1 MSDGRPRS
9 EAELAEE
16 QRAGIDRPGRTGFL
30 RRVTLDLSPLRESPP
45 FRRLFL
51 GQTISWFAGE
61 ITWIAV
67 PIQLFELTHS
77 TLQVGLLYLTTLVPL
92 LVAPIVGGA
101 VADTVDRRTMLLI
114 AEGGFALVSL
124 ALAANASLPDP
135 QVWALYALD
144 FVGTIVFSFGTPAL
158 RSLLPRIVR
167 EEQIIAASALD
178 SLASNFN
185 AVAGPAVGGLVI
197 AAIGFPGTYLVD
209 VVSFGASLASI
220 WLLPKLPPAHDA
232 EPAGVRSILEGFRYV
247 RTQPVVLGIFLVDTN
262 AMIFG
267 MPMALFPA
275 LGEHFGGGSKTV
287 GFLFAAPYAGA
298 LAASIFSGWASSVRR
313 QGLGVVIAASAWG
326 AALVG
331 FGYAS
336 ALWLALLML
345 AVAGAADFISALWR
359 SAIVLTATP
368 DAMRGRVTGIEFT
381 QVASAPTL
389 GNLEASVV
397 ASLAS
402 LRFSIVSGGIAC
414 VAGCCAIALAIPQLV
429 RYDAK
434 AKRADAR

>member
-1 MSDGRPRS
+1 LPDQPRTP
-9 EAELAEE
+9 EELAEE

-30 RRVTLDLSPLRESPP
+30 RRATVDLSPLRESPP
-45 FRRLFL
+45 FRRLFF

-77 TLQVGLLYLTTLVPL
+77 TLQVALLYLTTLVPL
-92 LVAPIVGGA
+92 LAAPIIGGA
-101 VADTVDRRTMLLI
+101 VADAVDRRTMLLI
-114 AEGGFALVSL
+114 AEGGFALVSV
-124 ALAANASLPDP
+124 ALAINASLSNPR
-135 QVWALYALD
+135 VWALYVLD
-144 FVGTIVFSFGTPAL
+144 FVGTAVFSFGTPAL

-167 EEQIIAASALD
+167 SEKIVAASALD

-185 AVAGPAVGGLVI
+185 AVAGPAAGGLVI
-197 AAIGFPGTYLVD
+197 AGIGFTGTYLLD
-209 VVSFGASLASI
+209 VASFGASLVSI

-232 EPAGVRSILEGFRYV
+232 EAASVRSVLDGFRYV
-247 RTQPVVLGIFLVDTN
+247 RTQPVILGIFLVDTN

-287 GFLFAAPYAGA
+287 GFLYAAPYAGA
-298 LAASIFSGWASSVRR
+298 LVASIFSGWAGHVRR

-331 FGYAS
+331 FGYAT
-336 ALWLALLML
+336 ALWLALVML
-345 AVAGAADFISALWR
+345 ALAGAADFISALWR

-368 DAMRGRVTGIEFT
+368 DAIRGRVTGIEFT

-389 GNLEASVV
+389 GNLEAGVV
-397 ASLAS
+397 ASVTS

-414 VAGCCAIALAIPQLV
+414 IAGCIAIALAIPQLL

-434 AKRADAR
+434 ATRADA